1 MASLKVKELLCLLYS
16 GLLFI
21 SGVLLIGFSVVLS
34 YKVFY
39 HFKFIPTSSIGPFI
53 VYFLLGFIHLFLTWL
68 GVKGPTREHDIH
80 IILFMV
86 ITLALL
92 IAECAV
98 GVWSIILW
106 DEVDVESL
114 HLMTDSFNELLNND
128 FNKKHWFT
136 LESEV
141 ILQRDRDALD
151 NIGSVAE
158 RSKALVLGTSP
169 KGLKMLWFQWTRRIS
184 KERFS
189 AFFLL

>member
-1 MASLKVKELLCLLYS
+1 
-16 GLLFI
+16 
-21 SGVLLIGFSVVLS
+21 
-34 YKVFY
+34 
-39 HFKFIPTSSIGPFI
+39 
-53 VYFLLGFIHLFLTWL
+53 
-68 GVKGPTREHDIH
+68 
-80 IILFMV
+80 MV

-169 KGLKMLWFQWTRRIS
+169 KGRGFESHRCHIY
-184 KERFS
+184 
-189 AFFLL
+189 FFLFFS